1 MSNSARKLGGKLRL
15 AFVSIAVFSILAM
28 ALSALPIVQGAFRD
42 DRIKLFVEKSTRE
55 LAETVS
61 GHLSQYQKRVDD
73 LAKTLARTPN
83 TQIEVVRLLDEAAR
97 EPVPGSLPWGIFD
110 VLAVVRPDGIVE
122 WANSTGPQGES
133 LDVSRVRGHRIGE
146 FPEEEEVVNGALVGL
161 GKGDWYRS
169 SMAQASR
176 RVALTG
182 DISRQYNI
190 AFAEE
195 IPGTSRI
202 LLAVVNWEAIQ
213 KILDDVEPPMASV
226 GFPSTYAFMFASDAN
241 LVIAHHYRDPTNR
254 NNYGTRLIETHN
266 LPDVAAAAREGRPSL
281 RYEYPPGTKKVSGFG
296 RVTDPFFRW
305 TVGVG
310 INDADVV
317 APIWA
322 LGWRLAVIGVVIV
335 LLSLGVAY
343 YLSHRIT
350 LDLREL
356 TASALRLAEGRFGEK
371 VIVRSRDEV
380 GQLAGAFNA
389 MSVALAERD
398 SMILKQQ
405 GELLDRARLEQ
416 ELSIAGEV
424 QKRLLPQF
432 SPKMTTLD
440 YAGVCKPAY
449 GVSGD
454 YYDFLPLGPG
464 RIGLLVADVSGK
476 GISAALLAASLQA
489 CIRTH
494 APVLRERCGQVMA
507 NVNTLIYEA
516 TDRDRFATVFY
527 AVYDDS
533 SRVLHYVNAGH
544 APPMVFRPTSAA
556 RAVGG
561 TAEPAPR
568 QDSWV
573 HLDSGSPPVGVFEA
587 LPATEQQVQLFP
599 GDWLVIYS
607 DGLSEAMN
615 DREEE
620 FGADRLM
627 RTVVEAVGAPSA
639 EAMCQQILRAVQEHS
654 RGRAQSDD
662 ITLTVAHVC

>member
-1 MSNSARKLGGKLRL
+1 MSKSPRKLGGKLRL

-28 ALSALPIVQGAFRD
+28 ALSALPILQETIRD
-42 DRIKLFVEKSTRE
+42 DRIKLFVEKSTDA
-55 LAETVS
+55 LAKNVS
-61 GHLSQYQKRVDD
+61 DRLDKYQDRVDD
-73 LAKTLARTPN
+73 LARSLALVSDAQDT
-83 TQIEVVRLLDEAAR
+83 VRLLNRAAR
-97 EPVPGSLPWGIFD
+97 EPVPGLLQWGIFD
-110 VLAVVRPDGIVE
+110 VLAVVRSDGIVE
-122 WANSTGPQGES
+122 SMNLVGPHGET
-133 LDVSRVRGHRIGE
+133 VEISRVRGHNIEE
-146 FPEEEEVVNGALVGL
+146 FPEEAQVVNAALGGVG
-161 GKGDWYRS
+161 KRDWYRS
-169 SMAQASR
+169 SMAEATR
-176 RVALTG
+176 RTALTG

-190 AFAEE
+190 AYAQEV
-195 IPGTSRI
+195 PGTGRI

-213 KILDDVEPPMASV
+213 KILDDIEAPMANM
-226 GFPSTYAFMFASDAN
+226 GFPSTYAFMFAGDSN
-241 LVIAHHYRDPTNR
+241 LVIAHHYRDPASR

-266 LPDVAAAAREGRPSL
+266 LPDVAAAARERRSSL

-296 RVTDPFFRW
+296 RVSDPYFDW

-317 APIWA
+317 APIRA
-322 LGWRLAVIGVVIV
+322 LGWRLAIIGGVIV
-335 LLSLGVAY
+335 LLSLIVAH

-356 TASALRLAEGRFGEK
+356 TASASLIAEGHFGEK
-371 VIVRSRDEV
+371 VMVRSRDEV

-389 MSVALAERD
+389 MSVTLEERD

-405 GELLDRARLEQ
+405 SELLERARLEQ

-432 SPKMTTLD
+432 RPQLTTLD
-440 YAGVCKPAY
+440 YTGVCKPAY

-454 YYDFLPLGPG
+454 YYDFLPLGPE
-464 RIGLLVADVSGK
+464 RVGLLVADVSGK

-494 APVLRERCGQVMA
+494 APVLQERCGEVMT

-533 SRVLHYVNAGH
+533 SRMLHYVNAGH
-544 APPMVFRPTSAA
+544 TPPLLFRPSAAA

-561 TAEPAPR
+561 STEPAPR
-568 QDSWV
+568 EHYWM
-573 HLDSGSPPVGVFEA
+573 HLNSGSPPVGVFKA
-587 LPATEQQVQLFP
+587 LSTTDQHVQLLP

-620 FGADRLM
+620 FGSERLM
-627 RTVVEAVGAPSA
+627 RTVVENLAAPNA
-639 EAMCQQILRAVQEHS
+639 ETMCQHILRTVNEYS
-654 RGRAQSDD
+654 RGRPQADD

>member
-1 MSNSARKLGGKLRL
+1 MSNSTQKLGGKLRL

-28 ALSALPIVQGAFRD
+28 ALSALPILQSAFRD

-61 GHLSQYQKRVDD
+61 SHLDQYQRRVDD
-73 LAKTLARTPN
+73 LSKTLSRTPD
-83 TQIEVVRLLDEAAR
+83 TQTDIVRLLNEAAR
-97 EPVPGSLPWGIFD
+97 EPVRGLLSWGIFD
-110 VLAVVRPDGIVE
+110 ILAVVRSDGTVE
-122 WANSTGPQGES
+122 WTNSAGPHGEA
-133 LDVSRVRGHRIGE
+133 LDVSRVRGHKIGE
-146 FPEEEEVVNGALVGL
+146 FPEEAEVVNAALGGL

-169 SMAQASR
+169 SMAHATR
-176 RVALTG
+176 GEELTD

-190 AFAEE
+190 AFAQE

-202 LLAVVNWEAIQ
+202 LLAVVNWESIQ
-213 KILDDVEPPMASV
+213 KILDEIEPPMAKV
-226 GFPSTYAFMFASDAN
+226 GFPSTYAFMFARDAD
-241 LVIAHHYRDPTNR
+241 LVIAHHYRDPANR
-254 NNYGTRLIETHN
+254 NNYGTRLIETHQ
-266 LPDVAAAAREGRPSL
+266 LPDVAAAAREGRQSL

-296 RVTDPFFRW
+296 RVSDPFFGW

-322 LGWRLAVIGVVIV
+322 LGWRLAIIGVAIV
-335 LLSLGVAY
+335 VLSLGVAY

-356 TASALRLAEGRFGEK
+356 TASASRLAEGRFGEK
-371 VIVRSRDEV
+371 VVVRSRDEV

-405 GELLDRARLEQ
+405 SELLERARLAQ

-432 SPKMTTLD
+432 TPKLTTLD
-440 YAGVCKPAY
+440 CAGVCKPAY

-464 RIGLLVADVSGK
+464 RIGLLVADVAGK

-494 APVLRERCGQVMA
+494 APLLREHCGQVMA

-527 AVYDDS
+527 AVYEDS
-533 SRVLHYVNAGH
+533 SRILHYVNAGH
-544 APPMVFRPTSAA
+544 TPPLLFRPSSSA

-561 TAEPAPR
+561 NVEPAPR
-568 QDSWV
+568 EDYWE
-573 HLDSGSPPVGVFEA
+573 HLNSGSPPVGVFEA
-587 LPATEQQVQLFP
+587 LPTKEQHVQLLP

-620 FGADRLM
+620 FGADRVM
-627 RTVVEAVGAPSA
+627 RTVIEYGAAPNA
-639 EAMCQQILRAVQEHS
+639 EAMCQYILHAVQEHS

-662 ITLTVAHVC
+662 ITLTVAHVG

>member
-1 MSNSARKLGGKLRL
+1 MFNRPRKLGGKLRI

-28 ALSALPIVQGAFRD
+28 ALSALPILQSAFRD

-61 GHLSQYQKRVDD
+61 SRLDDYQRQIDD
-73 LAKTLARTPN
+73 LAKALARTPN
-83 TQIEVVRLLDEAAR
+83 TQTDTVRLLNETAR
-97 EPVPGSLPWGIFD
+97 EPVTGLLPWGAFD
-110 VLAVVRPDGIVE
+110 VLAVLRADGTVE
-122 WANSTGPQGES
+122 WTNSVGPHGDS
-133 LDVSRVRGHRIGE
+133 LDVSRVRGHRIAE
-146 FPEEEEVVNGALVGL
+146 FPEEEEAVNAALGGL
-161 GKGDWYRS
+161 GKRDWYRS
-169 SMAQASR
+169 SMAQATR
-176 RVALTG
+176 RAPLTG

-190 AFAEE
+190 AFAQE

-202 LLAVVNWEAIQ
+202 LLAVVNWESIQ
-213 KILDDVEPPMASV
+213 KILDEIEPPMASV
-226 GFPSTYAFMFASDAN
+226 GFPSTYAFMFARDSD
-241 LVIAHHYRDPTNR
+241 LVIAHHYRDPADR
-254 NNYGTRLIETHN
+254 NNYGTSLTKTHN
-266 LPDVAAAAREGRPSL
+266 LPEVAAAARENRPSL
-281 RYEYPPGTKKVSGFG
+281 RYQYPPGTNKVSGFA
-296 RVTDPFFRW
+296 RVADSYFGW

-317 APIWA
+317 APIRA
-322 LGWRLAVIGVVIV
+322 LGWRLGTIGVVIV

-356 TASALRLAEGRFGEK
+356 TASASRLAEGRFGEK
-371 VIVRSRDEV
+371 VMVRSRDEV

-389 MSVALAERD
+389 MSSALADRD

-405 GELLDRARLEQ
+405 TELLERARLEQ

-432 SPKMTTLD
+432 RPHLTTLD
-440 YAGVCKPAY
+440 CAGVCKPAY

-464 RIGLLVADVSGK
+464 RIGRLVADVSGK

-527 AVYDDS
+527 AVYEDN
-533 SRVLHYVNAGH
+533 SRILHYVNAGH
-544 APPMVFRPTSAA
+544 TAPLLLRPSSAA

-561 TAEPAPR
+561 TTELGR
-568 QDSWV
+568 EHSWT
-573 HLDSGSPPVGVFEA
+573 HLNSGSAPVGVFEA
-587 LPATEQQVQLFP
+587 LPAAEQHVQLLP

-627 RTVVEAVGAPSA
+627 HAVLEYLAAPSA
-639 EAMCQQILRAVQEHS
+639 EAMCQHIMGTVLEYS
-654 RGRAQSDD
+654 RGHAQSDD
-662 ITLTVAHVC
+662 ITLTVAHVR

>member
-1 MSNSARKLGGKLRL
+1 MFNRPRKLGRKLRL
-15 AFVSIAVFSILAM
+15 AFVSIAVFSIVAM
-28 ALSALPIVQGAFRD
+28 AVSALPILQEAFRD

-61 GHLSQYQKRVDD
+61 SHLDQYQGRLDD
-73 LAKTLARTPN
+73 LAKALARTPD
-83 TQIEVVRLLDEAAR
+83 TQTDIVRLLNETAR
-97 EPVPGSLPWGIFD
+97 EPVSTLAPWGIFD
-110 VLAVVRPDGIVE
+110 VLAVVRADGTVE
-122 WANSTGPQGES
+122 WTNSVGPHDE
-133 LDVSRVRGHRIGE
+133 LLEVSRVRGHRIGE
-146 FPEEEEVVNGALVGL
+146 FPEEEEAVNAALGGL
-161 GKGDWYRS
+161 GKRDWYRS
-169 SMAQASR
+169 SMAQATR
-176 RVALTG
+176 RAPLTG

-190 AFAEE
+190 AFAQE

-202 LLAVVNWEAIQ
+202 LLAVVNWESIQ
-213 KILDDVEPPMASV
+213 RILDEIEPPMADV
-226 GFPSTYAFMFASDAN
+226 GFPSTYAFMFARDSD
-241 LVIAHHYRDPTNR
+241 LVIAHHYRDPADR
-254 NNYGTRLIETHN
+254 NNYGTRLIETHD

-281 RYEYPPGTKKVSGFG
+281 RYEYPPGTKKVSGFA
-296 RVTDPFFRW
+296 RVADPYFGW

-317 APIWA
+317 APIRA
-322 LGWRLAVIGVVIV
+322 LGWRLGTIGVVIV

-356 TASALRLAEGRFGEK
+356 TDSASRLAEGRFGEK

-389 MSVALAERD
+389 MSTALAERD

-405 GELLDRARLEQ
+405 AELLERARLEQ

-432 SPKMTTLD
+432 SPHSTTLD
-440 YAGVCKPAY
+440 FAGVCKPAY

-464 RIGLLVADVSGK
+464 RIGLLVADVCGK

-527 AVYDDS
+527 AVYDDN
-533 SRVLHYVNAGH
+533 SRILHYVNAGH
-544 APPMVFRPTSAA
+544 TAPLLLRTSPAA

-561 TAEPAPR
+561 TTEFAREH
-568 QDSWV
+568 SWI
-573 HLDSGSPPVGVFEA
+573 HLNSGSAPVGVFEA
-587 LPATEQQVQLFP
+587 LPAMEQQVQLLP

-627 RTVVEAVGAPSA
+627 RTVVEYLAAPNA
-639 EAMCQQILRAVQEHS
+639 EAMCQHILRAVLEYS
-654 RGRAQSDD
+654 RGHAQSDD
-662 ITLTVAHVC
+662 ITLTVAHVR